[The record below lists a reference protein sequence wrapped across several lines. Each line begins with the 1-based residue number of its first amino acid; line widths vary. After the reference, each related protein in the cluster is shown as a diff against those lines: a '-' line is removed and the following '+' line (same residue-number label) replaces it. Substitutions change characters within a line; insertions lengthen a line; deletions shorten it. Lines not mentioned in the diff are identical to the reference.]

1 MHFEVEQKFPL
12 ANSTATERRLRELG
26 AREGESMIQVD
37 QYFNHPA
44 RDFAATDEA
53 FRIRQ
58 IGEANFITYKGPK
71 LDATT
76 KTRKELEL
84 PLPSGAATAESFAEL
99 LLALGF
105 RRVAAVRKHRRTM
118 YLHWQGG
125 DAEIAL
131 DEVDRVGTFIEIELS
146 ATEDDLDA
154 AKKCLASLAAELNLK
169 NAERRS
175 YLELL
180 LSAKA

>member
-12 ANSTATERRLRELG
+12 ANSAAAERRLRELG
-26 AREGESMIQVD
+26 ARDGESMIQVD

-44 RDFAATDEA
+44 RDFAVTDEA

-84 PLPSGAATAESFAEL
+84 PLPNGTVAAESFAEM

-105 RRVAAVRKHRRTM
+105 RRVAAVRKQRRTLH
-118 YLHWQGG
+118 LHWQGR

-131 DEVDRVGTFIEIELS
+131 AQVDGVGTFIEIELS
-146 ATEDDLDA
+146 ANDADLEA
-154 AKKCLASLAAELNLK
+154 AKSSLESLAAELNLK
-169 NAERRS
+169 IAERRS

-180 LSAKA
+180 LSAKQ

>member
-1 MHFEVEQKFPL
+1 MHFEVEQKYPL
-12 ANSTATERRLRELG
+12 ADPASAVRRLRELG
-26 AREGESMIQVD
+26 AVDGQVMTQVD
-37 QYFNHPA
+37 AYFNHPA

-53 FRIRQ
+53 LRIRQ

-84 PLPSGAATAESFAEL
+84 PLPTGSAAAESFAEI

-105 RRVAAVRKHRRTM
+105 RRVAEVRKQRRT
-118 YLHWQGG
+118 LHLQWQGRN
-125 DAEIAL
+125 AEIAL
-131 DEVDRVGTFIEIELS
+131 DEVEGVGSFIEIELS
-146 ATEDDLDA
+146 ATEADLEA
-154 AKKCLASLAAELNLK
+154 AKNCLASLAAELNLK
-169 NAERRS
+169 DFERRS

-180 LSAKA
+180 LSAKS

>member
-12 ANSTATERRLRELG
+12 ADSAFAEQRLRELG
-26 AREGESMIQVD
+26 AIDGPVMTQVD
-37 QYFNHPA
+37 TYFNHPA
-44 RDFAATDEA
+44 RDFAVTDEA
-53 FRIRQ
+53 LRIRQ

-84 PLPSGAATAESFAEL
+84 PLPTGAKSAESFAEM

-105 RRVAAVRKHRRTM
+105 RRVAEVRKQRRT
-118 YLHWQGG
+118 LHLQWQGR

-131 DEVDRVGTFIEIELS
+131 DQVDRVGTFIEIELS
-146 ATEDDLDA
+146 ATEADLEA
-154 AKKCLASLAAELNLK
+154 AKTCLASLAAELNLK

-180 LSAKA
+180 LSAKT

>member
-12 ANSTATERRLRELG
+12 ADFTATAQRLHELG
-26 AREGESMIQVD
+26 AVDGQVMTQVD
-37 QYFNHPA
+37 AYFNHPA
-44 RDFAATDEA
+44 RDFASTDEA
-53 FRIRQ
+53 LRIRQ
-58 IGEANFITYKGPK
+58 VGDANFVTYKGPK

-84 PLPSGAATAESFAEL
+84 PLLTGVESAASFAEM

-105 RRVAAVRKHRRTM
+105 RRVAEVRKERRT
-118 YLHWQGG
+118 LHLQWQGH

-131 DEVDRVGTFIEIELS
+131 DNVDRVGTFIEIELS
-146 ATEDDLDA
+146 ATDADLEA
-154 AKKCLASLAAELNLK
+154 AKACLASLAAALNLE

-180 LSAKA
+180 LNSKA

>member
-12 ANSTATERRLRELG
+12 ADSAATERRLRELG
-26 AREGESMIQVD
+26 ARDGDSMTQVD

-44 RDFAATDEA
+44 RDFASTDEA
-53 FRIRQ
+53 LRIRQ
-58 IGEANFITYKGPK
+58 IGDANFVTYKGPK

-84 PLPSGAATAESFAEL
+84 PLPAGTQAAESFAEL
-99 LLALGF
+99 LVALGF
-105 RRVAAVRKHRRTM
+105 RPVAAVRKQRRTLH
-118 YLHWQGG
+118 LHWQGR

-131 DEVDRVGTFIEIELS
+131 DQVDGVGTFIEIELS
-146 ATEDDLDA
+146 ATDVDLEA
-154 AKKCLASLAAELNLK
+154 AKSCLTSLAAELHLK

-180 LSAKA
+180 IGAKT